1 MHIQSKGMAD
11 QSTSLRLTYS
21 YITTVISIT
30 LVLFLLG
37 LIGFLTIN
45 ARKISDYV
53 KENISIS
60 VILKDNVKEADIIY
74 LQKKLDAAPYVKS
87 TEFIPKDKAA
97 RQLSKQL
104 GEDFVSF
111 LGYNP
116 LLSSIKAHLYA
127 DYANNDS
134 IAKIEKE
141 LSKFGQIKEIYY
153 QKNLVH
159 LLNENIKNIN
169 LILLIFTS
177 LMFFISLTLIN
188 NTIRLSVYSKRFLL
202 YTMQLIGATRGF
214 IRKPF
219 LISAVIQGF
228 VSASLAG
235 MMLLV
240 LVYYLKREFPEITFF
255 YDVNTIL
262 LLLGSL
268 YIVGIFITVV
278 STYFALNKQLK
289 SKLDKLYYG

>member
-1 MHIQSKGMAD
+1 MSDKY
-11 QSTSLRLTYS
+11 TSFRLTYS
-21 YITTVISIT
+21 YLTTVISIT

-45 ARKISDYV
+45 AKKISDYV
-53 KENISIS
+53 KENISINI
-60 VILKDNVKEADIIY
+60 ILKDNVKEADKIY
-74 LQKKLDAAPYVKS
+74 LQKKLDASPYIKS
-87 TEFIPKDKAA
+87 TEFISKDEAA
-97 RQLSKQL
+97 KQLSEQL

-116 LLSSIKAHLYA
+116 LLSSIKANLYA
-127 DYANNDS
+127 QYANNDS
-134 IAKIEKE
+134 IAKIEKMF
-141 LSKFGQIKEIYY
+141 SKFPQVKEIYY

-159 LLNENIKNIN
+159 LVNENIKNIN
-169 LILLIFTS
+169 FILFIFTS

-188 NTIRLSVYSKRFLL
+188 NTIRLSVYSKRFIL
-202 YTMQLIGATRGF
+202 YTMKLIGASRGF

-219 LISAVIQGF
+219 LVSSVIQGL
-228 VSASLAG
+228 VSASFSSI
-235 MMLLV
+235 MLLL
-240 LVYYLKREFPEITFF
+240 LVYYLKKEFPEITFF

-268 YIVGIFITVV
+268 YVVGIFITLL
-278 STYFALNKQLK
+278 STYFALNKQLR